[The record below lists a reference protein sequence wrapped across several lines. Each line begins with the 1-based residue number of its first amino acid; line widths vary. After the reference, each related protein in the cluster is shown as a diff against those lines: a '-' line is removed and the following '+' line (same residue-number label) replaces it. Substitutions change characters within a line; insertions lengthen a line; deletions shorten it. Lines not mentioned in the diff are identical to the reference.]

1 MALFGIIFR
10 SSASQP
16 FLEYVVGH
24 YSCDL
29 SFFQLCAAASYLN
42 CVEGNVKNKSRKQL
56 LLSVAKHLGLDPD
69 HLVDLDKK
77 QSSTQSFSRDVSDL
91 QLVQDV
97 LENMD
102 GDERHTYKGLRDKV
116 ASHDHVQK
124 RKQWM
129 HWLKEIFF
137 LLRSRTSGEA
147 LSVIEV

>member
-1 MALFGIIFR
+1 MES

-77 QSSTQSFSRDVSDL
+77 PSSTQSFSRDVSDL

-129 HWLKEIFF
+129 HWLKEK
-137 LLRSRTSGEA
+137 RE
-147 LSVIEV
+147 EVKVLVVA